1 MNRRGV
7 SLVSLGLVVLLV
19 ACGTDREPLPS
30 GVGRLSASATE
41 GSPASDGALLVG
53 NLTNPAPRAGNGI
66 LRYDAAGAF
75 VDAIVPEGSGPAG
88 NPLLGPCCM
97 VFGPD
102 ENLYVSNLLGGP
114 TFAERGVF
122 RFNGVT
128 GEFMDVFVAGGS
140 GGLRR
145 PLILVIGPDGNLYV
159 GDVGNLAQGGTAIRR
174 YDGHTGAFI
183 DVFVA
188 SGAGGLTQ
196 PGDPQSFVFGPDGN
210 LYVASQ
216 ATHRILRFDGTTGA
230 FLNEFVAAGSGG
242 LAAPSGLVFGADGN
256 LYVGST
262 SANTILRYDGTTG
275 AFIDVFVPAGSGGL
289 TVPVGLTFG
298 PDGNLYV
305 ASAENNGNG
314 SVLRYDGHTG
324 AFLDAFVPTGRGGLS
339 GPRTIL
345 FKEKIVICHRP
356 PGNPAKAKTIA
367 IGYLSA
373 GDHLSHGD
381 LVGPCP
387 GADGDGRAN

>member
-1 MNRRGV
+1 
-7 SLVSLGLVVLLV
+7 
-19 ACGTDREPLPS
+19 
-30 GVGRLSASATE
+30 
-41 GSPASDGALLVG
+41 
-53 NLTNPAPRAGNGI
+53 
-66 LRYDAAGAF
+66 
-75 VDAIVPEGSGPAG
+75 
-88 NPLLGPCCM
+88 M

-114 TFAERGVF
+114 TFAQRGVF
-122 RFNGVT
+122 RYNGVT
-128 GEFMDVFVAGGS
+128 GEFMDVFVPGGS

-145 PLILVIGPDGNLYV
+145 PLVLVFGPDGNLYV
-159 GDVGNLAQGGTAIRR
+159 GDVGALAQGGLAIRR
-174 YDGHTGAFI
+174 YDGHTGAPI

-188 SGAGGLTQ
+188 SGSGGLGA
-196 PGDPQSFVFGPDGN
+196 GDPQFFTFGPDGN

-216 ATHRILRFDGTTGA
+216 GTHRILRFSGTTGA
-230 FLNEFVAAGSGG
+230 FMDAFVAAGSGG
-242 LAAPSGLVFGADGN
+242 LEAPSGLVFGPDGN

-262 SANTILRYDGTTG
+262 TNNTVLRYDGATG
-275 AFIDVFVPAGSGGL
+275 AFIDVFVLPGSGGL
-289 TVPVGLTFG
+289 IVPVGLVFG

-324 AFLDAFVPTGRGGLS
+324 AFLDVFVPTGTGGIS

-345 FKEKIVICHRP
+345 FKEKIAICHRP
-356 PGNPAKAKTIA
+356 PGNPANAKTIS

-373 GDHLSHGD
+373 RDHLAHGD

>member
-1 MNRRGV
+1 M
-7 SLVSLGLVVLLV
+7 SLGRSSFASLSLCALLA
-19 ACGTDREPLPS
+19 ACGTERGTQPTAPNGL
-30 GVGRLSASATE
+30 RASLTVAVTSE
-41 GSPASDGALLVG
+41 AALLVG
-53 NLTNPAPRAGNGI
+53 NLTNPAPHAGNGI
-66 LRYDAAGAF
+66 LRYNAGSGAF
-75 VDAIVPEGSGPAG
+75 VDAMVPEGSGPPT

-102 ENLYVSNLLGGP
+102 ENLYVSNLLGVAL
-114 TFAERGVF
+114 TDRGVF
-122 RFNGVT
+122 RYNGVT
-128 GEFMDVFVAGGS
+128 GEFMDVFVPGNS

-145 PLILVIGPDGNLYV
+145 PLVLVFGPDGNLYV
-159 GDVGNLAQGGTAIRR
+159 GDVGNVAQGGSAIRR

-196 PGDPQSFVFGPDGN
+196 PGDPQFFVFGPDGN

-216 ATHRILRFDGTTGA
+216 ATHRILRFSGITGA
-230 FLNEFVAAGSGG
+230 FLDAFVPAGSGG
-242 LAAPSGLVFGADGN
+242 LDAPSGLTFGPDGN

-262 SANTILRYDGTTG
+262 TRNTILRFDGTSG
-275 AFIDVFVPAGSGGL
+275 AFIDVFVSAGSGGL
-289 TVPVGLTFG
+289 TVPVGLAFG

-324 AFLDAFVPTGRGGLS
+324 AFLDAFVPTGTGGMS

-345 FKEKIVICHRP
+345 FKEKIAICHQP
-356 PGNPAKAKTIA
+356 PGNPGKSRTIS

-373 GDHLSHGD
+373 GDHLAHGD
-381 LVGPCP
+381 LVGGCP
-387 GADGDGRAN
+387 